1 MTLASMISV
10 RHLPSF
16 RLAAWLA
23 ALAFGASLNLAQ
35 AAGLSLPQSAAE
47 EPAFLAAF
55 GVSPQT
61 KVSYRDEEGRSLARE
76 AFYQRLAG
84 ADGKLSMAIAKS
96 AQEVT
101 LQLQLP
107 GKRPD
112 PMRFKVAPGETVPDF
127 SLRSL
132 DQTALTPEALKGRY
146 TLMSFYFATC
156 APCVAE
162 VPVLNG
168 LQARM
173 PELRLAAVTF
183 DDEATSR
190 RFVQDHGLRWPVYP
204 QAKPFLQSLG
214 VNSFPAF
221 ALLSPA
227 GKVLSIGP
235 LHELQR
241 SQQPV
246 ELLQH
251 WVQEQIARD
260 SGKT

>member
-1 MTLASMISV
+1 MISV
-10 RHLPSF
+10 HHFLPF
-16 RLAAWLA
+16 RPAALLA
-23 ALAFGASLNLAQ
+23 ALAFSATMNLAQ
-35 AAGLSLPQSAAE
+35 AAGFSLPQAAAE
-47 EPAFLAAF
+47 EPAFLAAL
-55 GVSPQT
+55 GVPAQT
-61 KVSYRDEEGRSLARE
+61 PLRYQDEDGRDLPRE
-76 AFYQRLAG
+76 AFYQRLKA
-84 ADGKLSMAIAKS
+84 AEGKLSVAISKS
-96 AQEVT
+96 TQGVA
-101 LQLQLP
+101 LQLQPP
-107 GKRPD
+107 GRRPD
-112 PMRFKVAPGETVPDF
+112 TARFKVSAGDAVPGF

-132 DQTALTPEALKGRY
+132 DQAALSPDTLKGRY
-146 TLMSFYFATC
+146 TLMSFYFAGC

-221 ALLSPA
+221 ALLSPE
-227 GKVLSIGP
+227 GKVVSIGP

-241 SQQPV
+241 SERPV
-246 ELLQH
+246 ELLQR

-260 SGKT
+260 AGKT